1 MASINKITVKGFR
14 NIESTTIDLQN
25 ITCLLAPN
33 NYGKSNLLYAID
45 FGYHFMGATA
55 DKKLFMMQFVNAIPV
70 NKAVAGKPFLFCIE
84 GALDETRDFQYGYQ
98 FDWAQNN
105 LAKDQVVDG
114 KITGEFFKIR
124 DNKKEKPKFS
134 TIFLRMAT
142 IGDSELVI
150 NKLYNYDEL
159 FYHADIKA
167 VLNISIQGIDTL
179 SNPDKFFTPQV
190 HIGNDGQTIT
200 ISDKTSTYLYELKKE
215 DKPTYEYLL
224 SAIQILLPTIESLE
238 PVKTSPRIHIEDSV
252 PYTYPAQYDI
262 MVKERYNNQTT
273 RLQFLST
280 GSMKLLYM
288 LIRIIRERKSGT
300 QLLFVEEIENS
311 IHPKLLHSLLSI
323 IKTFLCDTKLI
334 FTSHSPNVAK
344 YLSAPQLYV
353 GLPSDKGVVDFR
365 TIKPSKVK
373 SVLAIAGAGDMSLG
387 EYLFELMLETESDPS
402 LINFFFVPQKEA

>member
-142 IGDSELVI
+142 DGAQLEDATNRCL
-150 NKLYNYDEL
+150 L
-159 FYHADIKA
+159 
-167 VLNISIQGIDTL
+167 GI
-179 SNPDKFFTPQV
+179 
-190 HIGNDGQTIT
+190 
-200 ISDKTSTYLYELKKE
+200 
-215 DKPTYEYLL
+215 
-224 SAIQILLPTIESLE
+224 
-238 PVKTSPRIHIEDSV
+238 
-252 PYTYPAQYDI
+252 
-262 MVKERYNNQTT
+262 
-273 RLQFLST
+273 
-280 GSMKLLYM
+280 
-288 LIRIIRERKSGT
+288 
-300 QLLFVEEIENS
+300 
-311 IHPKLLHSLLSI
+311 
-323 IKTFLCDTKLI
+323 
-334 FTSHSPNVAK
+334 
-344 YLSAPQLYV
+344 
-353 GLPSDKGVVDFR
+353 PSW
-365 TIKPSKVK
+365 
-373 SVLAIAGAGDMSLG
+373 
-387 EYLFELMLETESDPS
+387 
-402 LINFFFVPQKEA
+402 